1 MGCCFGGGCEERVDG
16 GGGEGGEDCS
26 GSEPGG
32 EIGFEGELV
41 GVACVAGFTGLFYH
55 DVVLEEDRGGVED
68 AICNVFPRGTAISL
82 E

>member
-1 MGCCFGGGCEERVDG
+1 
-16 GGGEGGEDCS
+16 
-26 GSEPGG
+26 
-32 EIGFEGELV
+32 LV